1 MWSEFKRSLAASAD
15 LFDFDCAGADADSN
29 GCGGGVGD
37 GVRAVDEVIHPASG
51 SISLIITDPALTN
64 IVDLIIIFACPVH
77 MGFALSPILQ
87 CQSVR
92 IVCDS
97 CRTKLSSCPTCRGI
111 LGRLCYFKPTVN
123 ILDPTLQRSQI

>member
-1 MWSEFKRSLAASAD
+1 MRSPHIAEKPFLYRRRMTSLAASAD

-29 GCGGGVGD
+29 GCGGSGGGVGN
-37 GVRAVDEVIHPASG
+37 GVGAVDEVIHPASG
-51 SISLIITDPALTN
+51 SIFLIITDLAFIN
-64 IVDLIIIFACPVH
+64 IMDLIIIFACPVH

-111 LGRLCYFKPTVN
+111 LGK
-123 ILDPTLQRSQI
+123 

>member
-1 MWSEFKRSLAASAD
+1 MRSPHIAEKPFLYRRRMTLCLAASAD

-29 GCGGGVGD
+29 GCGGSGGGVGN
-37 GVRAVDEVIHPASG
+37 GVGAVDEVIHPASG
-51 SISLIITDPALTN
+51 SIFLIITDLAFIN
-64 IVDLIIIFACPVH
+64 IMDLIIIFACPVH

-111 LGRLCYFKPTVN
+111 LAELPK
-123 ILDPTLQRSQI
+123 